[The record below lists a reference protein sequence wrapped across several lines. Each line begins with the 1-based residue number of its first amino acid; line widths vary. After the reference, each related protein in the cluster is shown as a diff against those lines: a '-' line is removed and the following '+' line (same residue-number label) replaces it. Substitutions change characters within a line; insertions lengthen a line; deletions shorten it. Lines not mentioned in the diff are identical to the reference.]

1 MQGGQTCHVFMNHG
15 ALVNLALAGSVRRCL
30 DRKYLGATD
39 VSVNQTSFLTVQ
51 VMYEVDSSRFFDG
64 ADLKRVARGDDGN
77 DYAMKRLT
85 DHPLLPIS
93 EWLGYRLFR
102 ACGLKTPDYAVLY
115 HDDGQPPAFGSR
127 IDLTTRQIA
136 KDPNAFT
143 VAGFFG
149 PHLDELGR
157 IYPMDAFLPNPDR
170 HGRNLLKRVTL
181 TGDEL
186 LCFDYSR
193 ASLVT
198 GLPFGNTDSMNN
210 SLTAQ
215 WWQHFRR
222 NMAVQADHSALNRVQ
237 ELPNDWIIKT
247 LNEAPDPWLG
257 GVDPVTI
264 DAFWR
269 NNRDH
274 RIDFSKNWP

>member
-1 MQGGQTCHVFMNHG
+1 VDYRHSPAQ
-15 ALVNLALAGSVRRCL
+15 RRTEASAKL
-30 DRKYLGATD
+30 
-39 VSVNQTSFLTVQ
+39 
-51 VMYEVDSSRFFDG
+51 
-64 ADLKRVARGDDGN
+64 
-77 DYAMKRLT
+77 
-85 DHPLLPIS
+85 
-93 EWLGYRLFR
+93 
-102 ACGLKTPDYAVLY
+102 

-170 HGRNLLKRVTL
+170 HGRNMLKRATL

-257 GVDPVTI
+257 GVNPVTI